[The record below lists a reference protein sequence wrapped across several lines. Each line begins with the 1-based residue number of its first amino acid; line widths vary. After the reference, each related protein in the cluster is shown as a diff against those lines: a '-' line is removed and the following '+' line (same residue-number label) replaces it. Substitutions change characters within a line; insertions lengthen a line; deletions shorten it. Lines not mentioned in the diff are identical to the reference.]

1 MPYAIV
7 PWYPLFAHVANR
19 RLDWPKADYEVRG
32 VEGCRLT
39 RQAYLARAAHQEIA
53 ETFHR
58 SLPMSLSPSFTAT
71 TVTAELIPLM
81 IRILSPDLRPV
92 NSQLVRADER
102 ATLAKLMHVMTTL
115 KLGFVLDKNE
125 DGKLS
130 YKLEP
135 CVGANGSTR
144 LTLSGR
150 STCSF
155 ISRASDRPILRRRA
169 SACAASSP
177 RRCALSCDERR

>member
-1 MPYAIV
+1 
-7 PWYPLFAHVANR
+7 
-19 RLDWPKADYEVRG
+19 
-32 VEGCRLT
+32 
-39 RQAYLARAAHQEIA
+39 
-53 ETFHR
+53 
-58 SLPMSLSPSFTAT
+58 MSLSPSFTAT
-71 TVTAELIPLM
+71 TVTSELIPLM

-135 CVGANGSTR
+135 CVCGAE
-144 LTLSGR
+144 
-150 STCSF
+150 
-155 ISRASDRPILRRRA
+155 
-169 SACAASSP
+169 
-177 RRCALSCDERR
+177 ERG